1 MKTRKIPMRMV
12 RGVRGIAAQEG
23 TDPGRAQSNRRNQPG
38 CDRQEARPR
47 RVYLSP
53 ARMPEKGA
61 QKQADRPF
69 FRYGYPGRR
78 VRGPGTGAGRIAA
91 ADEGAGFTLTNR
103 FLTNL
108 GLARRA
114 GKVARGREET
124 LEQLRAGALAGVF
137 VASDVS
143 TRSRRDIAAACAQ
156 NGKEYVPLPFTMEQL
171 GKRWARGRRRFSGFR
186 TAD

>member
-1 MKTRKIPMRMV
+1 M
-12 RGVRGIAAQEG
+12 
-23 TDPGRAQSNRRNQPG
+23 
-38 CDRQEARPR
+38 
-47 RVYLSP
+47 
-53 ARMPEKGA
+53 
-61 QKQADRPF
+61 
-69 FRYGYPGRR
+69 
-78 VRGPGTGAGRIAA
+78 
-91 ADEGAGFTLTNR
+91 TNR

-156 NGKEYVPLPFTMEQL
+156 NGKEYVPAAIYN
-171 GKRWARGRRRFSGFR
+171 GAARKRWRAADGGFR
-186 TAD
+186 DFGQRWNGLLMVGGADGREGGRL

>member
-1 MKTRKIPMRMV
+1 
-12 RGVRGIAAQEG
+12 
-23 TDPGRAQSNRRNQPG
+23 
-38 CDRQEARPR
+38 
-47 RVYLSP
+47 
-53 ARMPEKGA
+53 
-61 QKQADRPF
+61 
-69 FRYGYPGRR
+69 
-78 VRGPGTGAGRIAA
+78 
-91 ADEGAGFTLTNR
+91 LTNR

-171 GKRWARGRRRFSGFR
+171 GNALGARPTAVFGISDSGLNGLLMSAAP
-186 TAD
+186 TAEKEAGYECSNEIQGL